1 MWNKF
6 FVKDN
11 FGFGILMG
19 ALLPLVFLGV
29 LYLIYKTFYLIAG
42 VNILAEESYL
52 YLLSI
57 AANLFAIKYY
67 FVNLKYD
74 KTGRGI
80 LVMTFLFGL
89 AYFVIF
95 N

>member
-1 MWNKF
+1 MWNRL

-11 FGFGILMG
+11 FGFGILLG
-19 ALLPLVFLGV
+19 VLLPLVFLLV
-29 LYLIYKTFYLIAG
+29 LYAIYKAVFLVFGI
-42 VNILAEESYL
+42 NILAEESYL

-57 AANLFAIKYY
+57 AANLLAIKYY

-80 LVMTFLFGL
+80 LVITFLFGL

-95 N
+95 

>member
-1 MWNKF
+1 MWNKL
-6 FVKDN
+6 FVRDN

-19 ALLPLVFLGV
+19 VLLPLVFLGV
-29 LYLIYKTFYLIAG
+29 LYLIYKAVFLAFG

-52 YLLSI
+52 FLLSI

-80 LVMTFLFGL
+80 LIVTFVFGL
-89 AYFVIF
+89 AYFAIF
-95 N
+95 